1 MTILGGNHIY
11 TFSLLKNNKSEENLN
26 AVKSN
31 IRSRLGSK
39 TSARNSENVEAM
51 DSAIYD
57 EDKVLDRNELERLR
71 FANAF
76 SSGSW
81 DSNPEN
87 VPRGN
92 YFEVCGKFTI
102 VTKIHLIQTYA

>member
-1 MTILGGNHIY
+1 MLVPI
-11 TFSLLKNNKSEENLN
+11 
-26 AVKSN
+26 
-31 IRSRLGSK
+31 K
-39 TSARNSENVEAM
+39 TSVRNSENVGAM

-76 SSGSW
+76 SGGSW

-92 YFEVCGKFTI
+92 YSFRLIPPDFYGSLGAYNRNVLVC
-102 VTKIHLIQTYA
+102 QN

>member
-1 MTILGGNHIY
+1 
-11 TFSLLKNNKSEENLN
+11 
-26 AVKSN
+26 
-31 IRSRLGSK
+31 
-39 TSARNSENVEAM
+39 M

-102 VTKIHLIQTYA
+102 VTIRIHSIHNK

>member
-1 MTILGGNHIY
+1 MKYIHIY
-11 TFSLLKNNKSEENLN
+11 RDKSEENLN
-26 AVKSN
+26 AVVKSN

-102 VTKIHLIQTYA
+102 VTKIHLIQTS